1 MPLDLNFH
9 PMKNQDPP
17 QAGFEDSSATWQQ
30 NPVDLNPLQRSHPRL
45 SNARFH
51 KWNAGAVICSLI
63 LLTITLM
70 APSMALI
77 SLGLFVFCSLQGLFY
92 WVGLIMS
99 LRRHSVEIEADDD
112 ALLPMTLLFPVHDE
126 ANMMPQMA
134 EVISSLDY
142 PAGKCDIIV
151 LIEQNDIATQIAF
164 YQLAWP
170 SHVRLGVVPEGL
182 PQTKPRACNYGLALA
197 NSSII
202 GIFDAEDRPDPQI
215 LREVSARFSASPKN
229 LACLQAPLIITH
241 HNTAPLAYLFA
252 VEYAMQFTFLLPAW
266 LSCRAP
272 TPLSGA
278 GNFLRADVLR
288 KVGAWDPFNVTE
300 DADLGI
306 RLTRFGYTIETLQS
320 PVYETAPAN
329 FRDWFFQRTRWS
341 TGYLQTLLVHL
352 RDPIDFFWQVGI
364 LSMLLFFISFIA
376 RIFTPVA
383 HIALLIIVFAD
394 INHLVPYLAST
405 WLGWFSFFIYSGRFF
420 AFCD

>member
-1 MPLDLNFH
+1 
-9 PMKNQDPP
+9 
-17 QAGFEDSSATWQQ
+17 
-30 NPVDLNPLQRSHPRL
+30 
-45 SNARFH
+45 
-51 KWNAGAVICSLI
+51 
-63 LLTITLM
+63 
-70 APSMALI
+70 
-77 SLGLFVFCSLQGLFY
+77 
-92 WVGLIMS
+92 
-99 LRRHSVEIEADDD
+99 
-112 ALLPMTLLFPVHDE
+112 
-126 ANMMPQMA
+126 
-134 EVISSLDY
+134 
-142 PAGKCDIIV
+142 
-151 LIEQNDIATQIAF
+151 
-164 YQLAWP
+164 
-170 SHVRLGVVPEGL
+170 
-182 PQTKPRACNYGLALA
+182 
-197 NSSII
+197 
-202 GIFDAEDRPDPQI
+202 
-215 LREVSARFSASPKN
+215 
-229 LACLQAPLIITH
+229 
-241 HNTAPLAYLFA
+241 
-252 VEYAMQFTFLLPAW
+252 LLPAW

-420 AFCD
+420 CLLRLNALPGKPKLQRPLIFLMLYYTLQSLPLFLALYQALSRNMKWFKTPHQPVA